1 MADSINIGLIGG
13 TFDPVH
19 NGHLHLAEQARK
31 LFELQEV
38 KFIPAYRSPHK
49 LALEPVAREHRMAML
64 TLALKEKPNFSIDK
78 REINVDKVSYTIETL
93 KDLSSNHPDWKMS
106 LILGGDAFRSI
117 DTWKDCSQLLDF
129 CNILV
134 GTRPGIEMEI
144 SESIKKEL
152 SLNESETNSHA
163 SAIEKD
169 KIVFKNLEKGTKV
182 IFFQISPLDIS
193 SKDIR
198 QRINKGEETKNLLPP
213 SVYHY
218 IMQHQ
223 LYRDDSPPKVA

>member
-78 REINVDKVSYTIETL
+78 REINVD
-93 KDLSSNHPDWKMS
+93 
-106 LILGGDAFRSI
+106 
-117 DTWKDCSQLLDF
+117 
-129 CNILV
+129 
-134 GTRPGIEMEI
+134 
-144 SESIKKEL
+144 
-152 SLNESETNSHA
+152 
-163 SAIEKD
+163 
-169 KIVFKNLEKGTKV
+169 
-182 IFFQISPLDIS
+182 
-193 SKDIR
+193 
-198 QRINKGEETKNLLPP
+198 
-213 SVYHY
+213 
-218 IMQHQ
+218 
-223 LYRDDSPPKVA
+223 